1 MAEAVGLVSAILG
14 LTIFAYDT
22 SKSLHEAVSSFRT
35 QRKTIKD
42 LQDELNS
49 LTTILGSI
57 HTHVEGSDEV
67 ERLEPLQEPL
77 KCCLTIC
84 QEMRETLQACTKHSA
99 EGRDSVRDWLNMRY
113 HGKSFEDIRK
123 RLNSYKSTL
132 SITFASINMRN
143 HGITQESLNDLKD
156 SIRGTKEDLEDQLD
170 QIHEAI
176 RSTDALNRATFQAD
190 QARLVG
196 SLKSIEWAQQVA
208 DTTLPKVVVE
218 SNRAGQGTRTIFGTD
233 TSQPQFSL
241 NVSENEA
248 GLGAIMAAG
257 VHTPQTLQALLRDSQ
272 AQNLALTLQAAQA
285 QSQNTNAPTLQSLLY
300 GLSVGPLTG
309 DRSSNPRIS
318 ENANPGLQVPIQ
330 SIGSAHGGGS

>member
-1 MAEAVGLVSAILG
+1 MAEAVGVVSAILG

-22 SKSLHEAVSSFRT
+22 SKSLYETVSSFRT

-57 HTHVEGSDEV
+57 RTYVEGSNEV
-67 ERLEPLQEPL
+67 QRLEPLKEPL
-77 KCCLTIC
+77 ECCLTIC
-84 QEMRETLQACTKHSA
+84 QEMRETLEACTKYSA
-99 EGRDSVRDWLNMRY
+99 EGRDSVRAWLSMRY

-123 RLNSYKSTL
+123 RLNSYTSTL

-143 HGITQESLNDLKD
+143 HSITQESLNDLKD

-170 QIHEAI
+170 QINEAI
-176 RSTDALNRATFQAD
+176 RSTDASNRASFRTD

-208 DTTLPKVVVE
+208 DTTLP
-218 SNRAGQGTRTIFGTD
+218 R
-233 TSQPQFSL
+233 PQFSL

-272 AQNLALTLQAAQA
+272 TQNLALTLQAAQA
-285 QSQNTNAPTLQSLLY
+285 QSQNTNTPTLQSLLH

-309 DRSSNPRIS
+309 DCSSNPRIS
-318 ENANPGLQVPIQ
+318 GNANPGLRTPMQPIE
-330 SIGSAHGGGS
+330 SVHGEVVDTELRE

>member
-1 MAEAVGLVSAILG
+1 VTYSYTA
-14 LTIFAYDT
+14 T
-22 SKSLHEAVSSFRT
+22 
-35 QRKTIKD
+35 
-42 LQDELNS
+42 NS
-49 LTTILGSI
+49 
-57 HTHVEGSDEV
+57 
-67 ERLEPLQEPL
+67 
-77 KCCLTIC
+77 
-84 QEMRETLQACTKHSA
+84 
-99 EGRDSVRDWLNMRY
+99 
-113 HGKSFEDIRK
+113 IR
-123 RLNSYKSTL
+123 
-132 SITFASINMRN
+132 RN
-143 HGITQESLNDLKD
+143 HGITPESLNDLKD

-176 RSTDALNRATFQAD
+176 KSTDTSNRASFQTD
-190 QARLVG
+190 QAQLVG

-285 QSQNTNAPTLQSLLY
+285 QSQNTNTPNLQSLLY

-318 ENANPGLQVPIQ
+318 GNANLGLQAPIQ
-330 SIGSAHGGGS
+330 STGSAHGEVVDNEAQGK